1 MGQYYKNKEFEVD
14 NKILDYFY
22 INSFKNYEEII
33 IIKDKDYEKIFNDNK
48 IIIFGSD
55 ISDEKE
61 IYLNLKILNNAS
73 KIYLKEKL
81 NLLNNDII
89 KSFLLEFKGIII
101 CNDSLVYYLK
111 DLGLIKEEYILKDNT
126 YLEIDKY
133 GNMKDV
139 FI

>member
-1 MGQYYKNKEFEVD
+1 M
-14 NKILDYFY
+14 
-22 INSFKNYEEII
+22 
-33 IIKDKDYEKIFNDNK
+33 
-48 IIIFGSD
+48 
-55 ISDEKE
+55 
-61 IYLNLKILNNAS
+61 NLKILNNAS
-73 KIYLKEKL
+73 KIYLKDKL
-81 NLLNNDII
+81 DLLNNDII

-133 GNMKDV
+133 GNIKDV